1 MTIFFFLWK
10 LMFPRNAKSI
20 ESVLHVNCV
29 SFMLFVKWYFGLVKS
44 SSSCHLVWW
53 NISHLWLF
61 QHFSSYMSGL
71 DFLSFKKFFFFKC
84 SKCKIIP
91 EGLISCEGCVHCFV
105 EVLFVN
111 ALFRDFFFFFLK
123 NAFPLWWSFSF
134 AFLFQFFLWVFSS
147 FFLRWCKYFLA
158 CFVIYLLVI

>member
-1 MTIFFFLWK
+1 MTIFVFLWK
-10 LMFPRNAKSI
+10 LMFPRNAKSV

-29 SFMLFVKWYFGLVKS
+29 SFMLFVKWYFGLVKLS

-71 DFLSFKKFFFFKC
+71 DFLSFNFFIFFKC

-91 EGLISCEGCVHCFV
+91 EGLISCEGCVHCIV

-111 ALFRDFFFFFLK
+111 ALFRDFFFFFKECFSFVMKL
-123 NAFPLWWSFSF
+123 FLCFSFSILSLSF
-134 AFLFQFFLWVFSS
+134 FFFLFTLM
-147 FFLRWCKYFLA
+147 
-158 CFVIYLLVI
+158 